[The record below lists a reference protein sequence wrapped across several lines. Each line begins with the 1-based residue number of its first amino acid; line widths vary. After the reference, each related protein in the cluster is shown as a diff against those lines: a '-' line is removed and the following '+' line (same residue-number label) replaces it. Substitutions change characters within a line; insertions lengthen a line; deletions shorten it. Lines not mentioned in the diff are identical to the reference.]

1 MWTLI
6 KREMDD
12 CRVFFAAAVGYAVFV
27 ILILISAVYS
37 AGMGMDYVWSASP
50 VLLLTGMMLFC
61 LMGAGQMY
69 LDRTRKISCFLSTL
83 AVTRPNIFAA
93 RVITGLLLIVST
105 IVPIAAAGMVI
116 VRVLCE
122 PIPVYQRMFWELTG
136 TVSVLSVAGYCV
148 GLLTGWARGRILP
161 ALGGVV
167 LTFVLAPVVAIKG
180 FGAETLILLS
190 AFIVISLIRSRQV
203 YVSTPL

>member
-37 AGMGMDYVWSASP
+37 AGMGMDYVRSASP

-136 TVSVLSVAGYCV
+136 IVSVLSVAGYCL
-148 GLLTGWARGRILP
+148 GLLTGWARGRIMSVF
-161 ALGGVV
+161 GGVV

-180 FGAETLILLS
+180 FGAETVILLS

>member
-12 CRVFFAAAVGYAVFV
+12 CRVFFVAAVSYAVIV

-61 LMGAGQMY
+61 AMGAGQMY
-69 LDRTRKISCFLSTL
+69 LDRTRRISCFLSTL

-93 RVITGLLLIVST
+93 RVITGLLLIFLT
-105 IVPIAAAGMVI
+105 IAPIAAAGMVI

-122 PIPVYQRMFWELTG
+122 PIPVYQRMFRELTC
-136 TVSVLSVAGYCV
+136 TVSVLSVAAYCV
-148 GLLTGWARGRILP
+148 GLLTGWARGRILS
-161 ALGGVV
+161 ALGGAV
-167 LTFVLAPVVAIKG
+167 LTFVLAPVVVIKG
-180 FGAETLILLS
+180 FGAETVILLS
-190 AFIVISLIRSRQV
+190 VFIVISLIRSRQV

>member
-27 ILILISAVYS
+27 ILILISAIYS
-37 AGMGMDYVWSASP
+37 AGMSMDYVKSASP

-61 LMGAGQMY
+61 VMGAGQMY
-69 LDRTRKISCFLSTL
+69 MDRTRRISCFLSTL
-83 AVTRPNIFAA
+83 AVTRANIFAA
-93 RVITGLLLIVST
+93 RVITGLLLILST
-105 IVPIAAAGMVI
+105 IVPIAAAAMVI
-116 VRVLCE
+116 VRLLYE

-136 TVSVLSVAGYCV
+136 TVSVLSVAAYCL

-161 ALGGVV
+161 ALGGAV

>member
-12 CRVFFAAAVGYAVFV
+12 CRVFFVAAVGYAVFV

-37 AGMGMDYVWSASP
+37 AGMSMDYVKSASP

-116 VRVLCE
+116 VRVLYE
-122 PIPVYQRMFWELTG
+122 PIPVYQRMFWELVG

-180 FGAETLILLS
+180 FGAETVILLS
-190 AFIVISLIRSRQV
+190 VFIVISLIRSRQV

>member
-12 CRVFFAAAVGYAVFV
+12 CRVFFVAAVGYAVLV

-37 AGMGMDYVWSASP
+37 AGMSMDYVKSASP

-61 LMGAGQMY
+61 FMGAGQMY
-69 LDRTRKISCFLSTL
+69 LDRTRRISCFLSTL
-83 AVTRPNIFAA
+83 AVTRPSLFAA
-93 RVITGLLLIVST
+93 RVITGLLLIFST

-116 VRVLCE
+116 VRVLYE
-122 PIPVYQRMFWELTG
+122 PIPVYRRMFWELAV
-136 TVSVLSVAGYCV
+136 TVSVLSIAAYCL

-161 ALGGVV
+161 VLGGAV

-180 FGAETLILLS
+180 FGAETVILLS

>member
-12 CRVFFAAAVGYAVFV
+12 CRVFFVAAVSYAVFV

-37 AGMGMDYVWSASP
+37 AGMSMDYVKSASP
-50 VLLLTGMMLFC
+50 VLVLTGMMLFC

-69 LDRTRKISCFLSTL
+69 LDRTRRISCFLSTL
-83 AVTRPNIFAA
+83 AVTRSNIFAA
-93 RVITGLLLIVST
+93 RVITGLLLISLT
-105 IVPIAAAGMVI
+105 IAPIAAAGMVI
-116 VRVLCE
+116 VSVLYE
-122 PIPVYQRMFWELTG
+122 PIPVYQRMFGEIAG
-136 TVSVLSVAGYCV
+136 TVCVLSIASYCL
-148 GLLTGWARGRILP
+148 GLLTGWARGRVLSV
-161 ALGGVV
+161 LGGAV
-167 LTFVLAPVVAIKG
+167 LTFVLAPVVVIKG
-180 FGAETLILLS
+180 FGAETVILLS